1 MLRNCTERSPENDQF
16 VAQKAEVSLTRS
28 GEAPRQMSPSRQLLQ
43 SENDLIENAMSNRFN
58 K

>member
-28 GEAPRQMSPSRQLLQ
+28 GEAPRQLLQ

-58 K
+58 KCSDVT